1 MKRKRRKSVNLK
13 DVVLRARLHRA
24 LNGGMRMK
32 SRKISAGE
40 KLFIYWLTPGLPPPG
55 PFG

>member
-24 LNGGMRMK
+24 LNSGMRMK